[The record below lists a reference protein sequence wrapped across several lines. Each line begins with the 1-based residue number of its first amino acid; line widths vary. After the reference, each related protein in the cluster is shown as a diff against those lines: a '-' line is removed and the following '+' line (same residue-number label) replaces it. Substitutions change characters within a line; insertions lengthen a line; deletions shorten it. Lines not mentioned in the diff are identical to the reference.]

1 MVDVPVVFKWLWHS
15 SGWSSAASSPSSD
28 TETERPNRRWRWK
41 FATPC
46 RSSLSLPSFFFCFF
60 QQPAIYLIN
69 FKFFFY
75 SSRFFD
81 LFEKYGG
88 YKTGKLKLKKPKQ
101 LQVTPSE
108 TSPSHFCQ
116 RVCDSLTACYSEQ
129 EVLDITRQLL
139 AELGQHNDCEIE
151 EKKSKL
157 EQLKTVLE
165 MWVPSKLGRLI
176 NSYLIS
182 FQGRFSRL
190 TTMDCKGISDFYLV
204 LNLCKEKYQLICAHR
219 KHHLVAIYL

>member
-1 MVDVPVVFKWLWHS
+1 M
-15 SGWSSAASSPSSD
+15 
-28 TETERPNRRWRWK
+28 ETERPNRRWRWK

-46 RSSLSLPSFFFCFF
+46 RLSLLLPLFVLQLVMKEFWWIRNLSFDSC
-60 QQPAIYLIN
+60 
-69 FKFFFY
+69 
-75 SSRFFD
+75 RFFD

-101 LQVTPSE
+101 LQVTISQIK
-108 TSPSHFCQ
+108 TQFCRFYFVTVSH
-116 RVCDSLTACYSEQ
+116 RVCVSTFVWTAVRILTACYSEPQQ

-165 MWVPSKLGRLI
+165 MWVRSELGHP
-176 NSYLIS
+176 
-182 FQGRFSRL
+182 
-190 TTMDCKGISDFYLV
+190 
-204 LNLCKEKYQLICAHR
+204 LNN
-219 KHHLVAIYL
+219 